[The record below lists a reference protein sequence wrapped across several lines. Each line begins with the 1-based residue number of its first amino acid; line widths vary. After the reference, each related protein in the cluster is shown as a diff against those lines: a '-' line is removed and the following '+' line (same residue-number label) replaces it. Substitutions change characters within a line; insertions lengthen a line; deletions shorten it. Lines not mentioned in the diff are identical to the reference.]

1 MEQLEEQN
9 VRLLSREGLRELG
22 IDYCNVHL
30 LRLER
35 SGNFPP
41 RIRLS
46 PYRVVWSESEI
57 KSWIAG
63 RLKDRG

>member
-1 MEQLEEQN
+1 MEQIEEQN
-9 VRLLSREGLRELG
+9 FRLLSRDGLRELG

-35 SGNFPP
+35 AGRFPQ

-46 PYRVVWSESEI
+46 AYRVMWSESEV
-57 KSWIAG
+57 KNWLRD
-63 RLKDRG
+63 RLNERG